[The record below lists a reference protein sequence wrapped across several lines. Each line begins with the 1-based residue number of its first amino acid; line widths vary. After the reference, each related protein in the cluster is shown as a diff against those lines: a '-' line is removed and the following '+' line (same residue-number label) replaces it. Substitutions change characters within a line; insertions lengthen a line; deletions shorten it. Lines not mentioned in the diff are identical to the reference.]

1 MSDLNCFSFTGR
13 LTQDA
18 TVRTLAS
25 GKKVVTA
32 NAAVNTGYGEY
43 KKTLFVKLQMWGDHG
58 EKVVQYLTKGKYIAA
73 SGELSRSEWQT
84 REGKQM
90 VDFVVDVRA
99 INLVGSKPQ
108 EQAGQQN
115 APDANIS
122 DFPDNIL
129 Y

>member
-18 TVRTLAS
+18 AVRTLVS
-25 GKKVVTA
+25 GKKVLTV

-43 KKTLFVKLQMWGDHG
+43 KKTLFVKLQMWGEHG
-58 EKVVQYLTKGKYIAA
+58 DKIVQYFTRGKSVAA
-73 SGELSRSEWQT
+73 AGELSRSEWQT

-108 EQAGQQN
+108 EQVNHQN
-115 APDANIS
+115 TPDANAS
-122 DFPDNIL
+122 DFPDDIP

>member
-25 GKKVVTA
+25 GKKVLTA

-58 EKVVQYLTKGKYIAA
+58 EKVVQYLTKGKSIAT

-108 EQAGQQN
+108 EQAGQQD
-115 APDANIS
+115 APDTNIS
-122 DFPDNIL
+122 DFPDSIPF
-129 Y
+129 

>member
-25 GKKVVTA
+25 GKKVLTA
-32 NAAVNTGYGEY
+32 NAAINTGYGEY

-58 EKVVQYLTKGKYIAA
+58 EKVVQYLTKGKSIAT

-84 REGKQM
+84 HEGKQM
-90 VDFVVDVRA
+90 VDFVIDVRA

-108 EQAGQQN
+108 EQASQQD
-115 APDANIS
+115 APDTNIS
-122 DFPDNIL
+122 DFPDSIPF
-129 Y
+129 

>member
-25 GKKVVTA
+25 GKKVLTA
-32 NAAVNTGYGEY
+32 NAAINTGYGEY

-58 EKVVQYLTKGKYIAA
+58 EKVVQYLTKGKSIAT
-73 SGELSRSEWQT
+73 SGELSRSEWKT

-90 VDFVVDVRA
+90 VDSVVDVRT

-108 EQAGQQN
+108 EQAGQQD
-115 APDANIS
+115 APDTNIS
-122 DFPDNIL
+122 DFPDSIPF
-129 Y
+129 

>member
-18 TVRTLAS
+18 DMRTLAS
-25 GKKVVTA
+25 GKKVLTA

-58 EKVVQYLTKGKYIAA
+58 EKIVHYLTKGKSIAT

-108 EQAGQQN
+108 EQASQQN
-115 APDANIS
+115 APDANVS
-122 DFPDNIL
+122 DFLDNIPF
-129 Y
+129 

>member
-18 TVRTLAS
+18 ATRTLAS
-25 GKKVVTA
+25 GKKVLTV

-58 EKVVQYLTKGKYIAA
+58 EKIVPYLTKGKSIAA

-84 REGKQM
+84 HEGKQM

-99 INLVGSKPQ
+99 INLVGSKTQ

-115 APDANIS
+115 VPDANIS
-122 DFPDNIL
+122 DFSDTIPF
-129 Y
+129 

>member
-18 TVRTLAS
+18 AVRTLAS
-25 GKKVVTA
+25 GKKVLTV

-58 EKVVQYLTKGKYIAA
+58 EKVVQYLTKGKSIAA
-73 SGELSRSEWQT
+73 SGGLSRSEWRT
-84 REGKQM
+84 REGKHM
-90 VDFVVDVRA
+90 VDFVVDTCA
-99 INLVGSKPQ
+99 INLVGSKSQ
-108 EQAGQQN
+108 EQTSQQN
-115 APDANIS
+115 VPDANAS
-122 DFPDNIL
+122 DFPDDIP